1 MNKTQKRILKGIA
14 IVIVLFLVQFCFK
27 FFVWGHSFE
36 SNFNRYLWVFK
47 DSVKTKIDT
56 FYFSGDVRKR
66 DAYYKYIYDENYYIS
81 IWEFKDLGEADLK
94 NILIK
99 QNVVFDDIKF
109 FSAERFNKK
118 LEYVPIITSK
128 LGFRFKESKMDVN
141 LDVDSK
147 IYKKFDTI
155 NFKGFFGKINLM
167 SFNNYKG
174 KPLIYFQ
181 YLGYKPTLFIMYK
194 AKQSFFVIMVDSKID
209 FDESIIKIF
218 NLK

>member
-14 IVIVLFLVQFCFK
+14 IVILLFLAQFTFK
-27 FFVWGHSFE
+27 FCVWGHSFE
-36 SNFNRYLWVFK
+36 SNFNRYLWLFK
-47 DSVKTKIDT
+47 DSEKAKIDT
-56 FYFSGDVRKR
+56 FIYSGK
-66 DAYYKYIYDENYYIS
+66 ATKTNTYYTYIYDDNYFIS
-81 IWEFKDLGEADLK
+81 IWEFKDLREVDLK
-94 NILIK
+94 NILIT
-99 QNVVFDDIKF
+99 QNVVFDDISF
-109 FSAERFNKK
+109 FSAEKFNAK
-118 LEYVPIITSK
+118 LEYFPIITSK
-128 LGFRFKESKMDVN
+128 LGFRFKESKIDVN
-141 LDVDSK
+141 LDDETK

-155 NFKGFFGKINLM
+155 NYKGFFGKINLM

-209 FDESIIKIF
+209 FDDSIIKIF

>member
-14 IVIVLFLVQFCFK
+14 IVILLFLAQFTFK
-27 FFVWGHSFE
+27 FCVWGHSFE
-36 SNFNRYLWVFK
+36 RDFNRFLWIFNESAK
-47 DSVKTKIDT
+47 AKINT
-56 FYFSGDVRKR
+56 LNYIGNVRKR
-66 DAYYKYIYDENYYIS
+66 DAYYTYIYDNNYYIS

-109 FSAERFNKK
+109 FSTEKFNEK
-118 LEYVPIITSK
+118 LEYFPIITSK

-155 NFKGFFGKINLM
+155 NYKGFFGKINLM

-194 AKQSFFVIMVDSKID
+194 ANQSFFVILVDSKID
-209 FDESIIKIF
+209 FDENIIKIF